1 MKKLGNILFS
11 RLVLIFLA
19 IVIQF
24 FWLATVLYQFSLQ
37 FTFINLGFR
46 AVALIL
52 AIIISDKD
60 GNAAG
65 RMSWIFLILVAPIF
79 GVTLYFVF
87 GRAKLTKHTEERL
100 ERVNE
105 ELSPFL
111 AGDEQVEEKIRNEN
125 KRIYNQTKYIKD
137 WAGYPVCEYTK
148 TEYYPSGEELFLKML
163 EAVKEAENFIFLE
176 YFIFEDGIMLEQLLA
191 ALEEKVK
198 QGVEVRMIYDDVG
211 CISKLPAGYYKKMEA
226 RGIKCTAFNP
236 FRPIMSIIMNNRDHR
251 KILVVDGKTAFTGGI
266 NIADEYINVTTRFG
280 YWKDTGVRIEGKAVW
295 NFTAMFLQMW
305 NAFALEKDKLD
316 YEKFCLEDVRPLAK
330 EERGIVLPYSDH
342 PLDSE
347 FVGESVYINL
357 INSAQKYIY
366 FFTPYLIID
375 NEVVTALILAAKRG
389 VDVRII
395 TPGIP
400 DKKMIFLVTQSYYPQ
415 LVEGGVQI
423 FQYRPGF
430 VHAKCAVCDDKIAT
444 VGTINL
450 DYRSLYLHFENGL
463 FLYNNDTVMDIKKDI
478 LDTLEDCNRIMP
490 EMCKKNMFFLLLQGI
505 LRIFAPLL

>member
-46 AVALIL
+46 AIALIL

-105 ELSPFL
+105 ELNPFL

-198 QGVEVRMIYDDVG
+198 QGVEVRM
-211 CISKLPAGYYKKMEA
+211 
-226 RGIKCTAFNP
+226 RGW
-236 FRPIMSIIMNNRDHR
+236 R
-251 KILVVDGKTAFTGGI
+251 
-266 NIADEYINVTTRFG
+266 
-280 YWKDTGVRIEGKAVW
+280 
-295 NFTAMFLQMW
+295 
-305 NAFALEKDKLD
+305 
-316 YEKFCLEDVRPLAK
+316 
-330 EERGIVLPYSDH
+330 
-342 PLDSE
+342 
-347 FVGESVYINL
+347 
-357 INSAQKYIY
+357 
-366 FFTPYLIID
+366 
-375 NEVVTALILAAKRG
+375 
-389 VDVRII
+389 
-395 TPGIP
+395 
-400 DKKMIFLVTQSYYPQ
+400 
-415 LVEGGVQI
+415 
-423 FQYRPGF
+423 
-430 VHAKCAVCDDKIAT
+430 CA
-444 VGTINL
+444 
-450 DYRSLYLHFENGL
+450 
-463 FLYNNDTVMDIKKDI
+463 
-478 LDTLEDCNRIMP
+478 
-490 EMCKKNMFFLLLQGI
+490 
-505 LRIFAPLL
+505 

>member
-46 AVALIL
+46 AIALIL

-105 ELSPFL
+105 ELNPFL

-148 TEYYPSGEELFLKML
+148 TEYYPSGEELFPKML

-305 NAFALEKDKLD
+305 NVANHSTENYLAYKPQINWKKQYESDGYVQPYADSPIDHENQAENIYLNIINYAKD
-316 YEKFCLEDVRPLAK
+316 Y
-330 EERGIVLPYSDH
+330 
-342 PLDSE
+342 
-347 FVGESVYINL
+347 VYI
-357 INSAQKYIY
+357 
-366 FFTPYLIID
+366 FTPYLIID
-375 NEVVTALILAAKRG
+375 EEMCVALCNAAKSG
-389 VDVRII
+389 VDVRIV

-400 DKKMIFLVTQSYYPQ
+400 DKKLVFLLTQSYYQ
-415 LVEGGVQI
+415 ELLKANVKIYQ
-423 FQYRPGF
+423 FAKGF
-430 VHAKCAVCDDKIAT
+430 IHAKCFVCDDEIAT
-444 VGTINL
+444 VGSINL
-450 DYRSLYLHFENGL
+450 DYRSLYLHYECGI
-463 FLYNNDTVMDIKKDI
+463 YMYRSKAVRQVK
-478 LDTLEDCNRIMP
+478 EDVLNTIEQSKTISLGFCQNR
-490 EMCKKNMFFLLLQGI
+490 EWYVKVLQCLLRL
-505 LRIFAPLL
+505 FAPLL